1 MGFRLLPGVQ
11 AVAWRLEGSGLGLG
25 LLLGCWGGCR
35 GFEVVSGD
43 MVIYRL
49 SIQGSKVCF
58 AWCRNQDEGLGMFCS
73 LHLGVEGSRHYMGK
87 FSLLLQTSWAGHFL
101 WVSGWA
107 VSLGLSLG
115 SSLVL
120 SLGSSLGLS
129 SGSSLGLEQRDFGQ
143 GWSFKFEL
151 GQLP

>member
-1 MGFRLLPGVQ
+1 MRLGCWVFEAGPGVFEFLSVGHGFQ
-11 AVAWRLEGSGLGLG
+11 AVAWGSGCGLAFGGSGLGLG

-73 LHLGVEGSRHYMGK
+73 LHLGVEGSRYYMGN
-87 FSLLLQTSWAGHFL
+87 FL
-101 WVSGWA
+101 DNA
-107 VSLGLSLG
+107 DFLGRALP
-115 SSLVL
+115 
-120 SLGSSLGLS
+120 
-129 SGSSLGLEQRDFGQ
+129 
-143 GWSFKFEL
+143 FEFQV
-151 GQLP
+151 GQLL

>member
-73 LHLGVEGSRHYMGK
+73 LHLGVEGSRYYMGN
-87 FSLLLQTSWAGHFL
+87 FL
-101 WVSGWA
+101 DNA
-107 VSLGLSLG
+107 DFLGRAFPLGFRLG
-115 SSLVL
+115 SFL
-120 SLGSSLGLS
+120 
-129 SGSSLGLEQRDFGQ
+129 R
-143 GWSFKFEL
+143 FEL
-151 GQLP
+151 G